1 MRVEKMNVKVNQSPS
16 QTPQKQTSNQTNP
29 PQGASLQPQNLNS
42 AINMPEE
49 IEKLY
54 NMLLQFQQ
62 MRNQNQNNKN
72 NVYIVKSGM
81 KASIIAIR
89 AEQALLLNKS
99 IVLSGLGYAI
109 VPLIDAI
116 MLVKKDLTRMAINVN
131 IVIELFEREVFSQS
145 SQKKVVISGL
155 KITLSI

>member
-1 MRVEKMNVKVNQSPS
+1 MNVKVNQSPS

-116 MLVKKDLTRMAINVN
+116 MLVRKDLMRIGKKVD
-131 IVIELFEREVFSQS
+131 VQIELFEQHTNS
-145 SQKKVVISGL
+145 KTISGVKAIL
-155 KITLSI
+155 TLI

>member
-62 MRNQNQNNKN
+62 MRNQYQNNKN

-116 MLVKKDLTRMAINVN
+116 MLVRKDLMRIGKKVD
-131 IVIELFEREVFSQS
+131 VQIELFEQHTNS
-145 SQKKVVISGL
+145 KTISGVKAIL
-155 KITLSI
+155 TLI

>member
-116 MLVKKDLTRMAINVN
+116 MLVRKDLMRIGKKVD
-131 IVIELFEREVFSQS
+131 VQIELFEQHTNS
-145 SQKKVVISGL
+145 KTISGVKAIL
-155 KITLSI
+155 TLI

>member
-1 MRVEKMNVKVNQSPS
+1 MEIKVKSNSNPKTNPSP
-16 QTPQKQTSNQTNP
+16 QTNQNQLNS
-29 PQGASLQPQNLNS
+29 PQRANLQPQNLNS

-72 NVYIVKSGM
+72 NEYIVKSGM
-81 KASIIAIR
+81 KASIVAIR

-99 IVLSGLGYAI
+99 ITLSGLGYAI

-116 MLVKKDLTRMAINVN
+116 MLVRKDMAKVGKNVD
-131 IVIELFEREVFSQS
+131 IQIELFEQHTNS
-145 SQKKVVISGL
+145 KTISGVRA
-155 KITLSI
+155 ILSLS